1 MPCTHIWCVENNF
14 VWVQRL
20 SKVKRGTLQK
30 RTNTIN
36 FQPHTT
42 STLSSQLTELT
53 VNTMA
58 PSKTIFRSF
67 KCSIIDSQLLSFLD
81 DHVRAIII
89 KVCITP
95 EEEAIDSKACG
106 INICIV
112 CFFRCPKHQKMIPID
127 KLSLVNTPLKSISFV
142 ECIKVEASLGQVYPI
157 FSIKI
162 YIANLHIFPITFGF
176 HFAELN
182 TIVLFSL

>member
-1 MPCTHIWCVENNF
+1 MPCTHIWCVEKNF

-58 PSKTIFRSF
+58 PSKTIFIAIRLF
-67 KCSIIDSQLLSFLD
+67 KCSIIDSQLLSIIV
-81 DHVRAIII
+81 DHVQSTR
-89 KVCITP
+89 KR
-95 EEEAIDSKACG
+95 
-106 INICIV
+106 
-112 CFFRCPKHQKMIPID
+112 FQ
-127 KLSLVNTPLKSISFV
+127 LKSANYHWLTLLWKVISFV